1 MKKILIIEDNP
12 EVRENTAE
20 ILELSGYNVET
31 AENGR
36 IGAHKAVEFLPD
48 LIICDIM
55 MPELDGYGVLKILS
69 KNTQTNTIPFIFLTA
84 KADKTDFRKGMNMGA
99 DDYITKPFD
108 DVELLNAI
116 ETRLKKHSML
126 ATNNNGNQP
135 AEVGNVFEQK
145 EHQEKALEH
154 LLEGKEE
161 RIYRKKDVIF
171 KEGAYPRYVFFVK
184 KGKLKTFKTNEFG
197 KELILSLYGEGDFI
211 GIMDTLKESQYSE
224 TAIAL
229 SETELYLIPVQEFT
243 SLLTADTMVS
253 KQFMERLAQELGE
266 KENQL
271 LDLAYNSVRKRVAE
285 ALVKLK
291 KRYQKDE
298 NERFEIAI
306 LREDLASMVGTAKE
320 TVIRTLSEFKH
331 EHLIDIKGS
340 KIILLEPQKL
350 EEMPN

>member
-1 MKKILIIEDNP
+1 MKKILIIEDNL

-20 ILELSGYNVET
+20 ILELSGYEVET
-31 AENGR
+31 AQNGK

-55 MPELDGYGVLKILS
+55 MPELDGYGVLTILS
-69 KNTQTNTIPFIFLTA
+69 KNEQTKTIPFIFLTA

-116 ETRLKKHSML
+116 ETRLKKHSFL
-126 ATNNNGNQP
+126 VSNVPTQP
-135 AEVGNVFEQK
+135 TVVGNVFDQE
-145 EHQEKALEH
+145 EHQKKMIAA

-161 RIYRKKDVIF
+161 RSYRKKDVIF
-171 KEGAYPRYVFFVK
+171 SEGTYPRYVFYVK
-184 KGKLKTFKTNEFG
+184 KGKIKTFKANELG
-197 KELILSLYGEGDFI
+197 KELILSLYGDDDFV
-211 GIMDTLKESQYSE
+211 GIVDTLKDSQYSE

-229 SETELYLIPVQEFT
+229 SETELYLIPITEFKE
-243 SLLTADTMVS
+243 LLAADTAMS
-253 KQFMERLAQELGE
+253 KQFMTNLAEELDE

-285 ALVKLK
+285 ALIKLK
-291 KRYQKDE
+291 KQYQKSE
-298 NERFEIAI
+298 TTRFEIAI
-306 LREDLASMVGTAKE
+306 LREDLANMVGTAKE
-320 TVIRTLSEFKH
+320 TVIRTLSEFKQ
-331 EHLIDIKGS
+331 EKLIEIRGS

-350 EEMPN
+350 ENMPN

>member
-1 MKKILIIEDNP
+1 MKKILIIEDNL

-20 ILELSGYNVET
+20 ILELSGYEVAT
-31 AENGR
+31 AENGK

-55 MPELDGYGVLKILS
+55 MPELDGYGVLTVLS
-69 KNTQTNTIPFIFLTA
+69 KNEQTKTIPFIFLTA

-116 ETRLKKHSML
+116 ETRLKKHSFL
-126 ATNNNGNQP
+126 VTDTPNIAT
-135 AEVGNVFEQK
+135 VTNVFDQK
-145 EHQEKALEH
+145 EHKKKVLEQ
-154 LLEGKEE
+154 LLVGKEE
-161 RIYRKKDVIF
+161 RLYRKKDVVF
-171 KEGAYPRYVFFVK
+171 KEGSYPRYVFYVK
-184 KGKLKTFKTNEFG
+184 KGKIKTFKANDLG
-197 KELILSLYGEGDFI
+197 KELILSLYGEGDFV

-229 SETELYLIPVQEFT
+229 SETELALIPISEFVE
-243 SLLTADTMVS
+243 LLTADTTMS
-253 KQFMERLAQELGE
+253 KQFMTHLAQELDE

-291 KRYQKDE
+291 NRYQK
-298 NERFEIAI
+298 NEKTRFEIAI
-306 LREDLASMVGTAKE
+306 LREDLASLVGTAKE
-320 TVIRTLSEFKH
+320 TVIRTLSEFKQ
-331 EHLIDIKGS
+331 EKLIEIKGS
-340 KIILLEPQKL
+340 KIILLQPEKL
-350 EEMPN
+350 EDMPN